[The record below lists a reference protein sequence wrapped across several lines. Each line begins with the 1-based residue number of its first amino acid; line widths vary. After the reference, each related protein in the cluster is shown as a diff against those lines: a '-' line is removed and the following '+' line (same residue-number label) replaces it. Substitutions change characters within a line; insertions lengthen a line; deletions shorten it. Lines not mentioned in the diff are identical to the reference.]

1 VCVCCDGY
9 FKQGMHC
16 MRVGKLDRAG
26 SGPEW
31 RVLVIVFFQ
40 GSKFKAWEFMAVY
53 GIEIEGLCF
62 EHFSANTW
70 LGRDLTTVH
79 MQLVQK
85 YSHQK
90 SPNLYYTKAMHR
102 VQTTSPN
109 LIALI
114 PYFSSLIHF
123 DSTRRGFTQD
133 HLPRVARFRE
143 SRGSF
148 EAKILCK
155 NWEDFNTLHRSSQPV
170 AG

>member
-1 VCVCCDGY
+1 MY
-9 FKQGMHC
+9 FF
-16 MRVGKLDRAG
+16 RVQSSKLE
-26 SGPEW
+26 SLW
-31 RVLVIVFFQ
+31 Q
-40 GSKFKAWEFMAVY
+40 FMALKLKAY
-53 GIEIEGLCF
+53 ALNI
-62 EHFSANTW
+62 SPPNTW

-155 NWEDFNTLHRSSQPV
+155 NWEDFNTLHRSLFDHCLIKLDADTGSSRIGELVCCLLGHYTSCSFV
-170 AG
+170 AVWQR